1 MEEWL
6 LKLYL
11 HIDRLEK
18 KVLKRKKKKIRKLL
32 NDSFDQKEALTR
44 MDEHKICFNFKSDL
58 ISFCETMFED
68 FENLFNLLSIGG
80 APSFSKSS
88 VQPTQKQDTFICE
101 NTLILNNSFEN
112 NFIENDLNNS
122 INHSGSRLKGKFV
135 SPNVFNLSKRQ
146 LSESEI
152 SLLSKGL
159 EFIPTPKSVNRVKLK
174 EELQVFGRKLR
185 LKWHFRNEES
195 SGTFNPFRRKSKFN
209 PKGKD
214 AAIEIYLSR
223 LEEEILGLDPKLSYS
238 NLSREERQAMQSLR
252 DDSSIVIKEADKGSA
267 VVVWDREDYLQE
279 ACKQLGE
286 ESTYEKIIG
295 DCVSPLIS
303 TVKKCLLG
311 INKRG
316 DISKET
322 LDYFLVDNPR
332 LGRFYM
338 LPKIHKRLFDV
349 PGRPVISNSGY
360 FTENISAF
368 VDYHLQPLA
377 RQVKSYIKDTND
389 FLRKLDGLE
398 NLPKDS
404 LMCTIDVVGL
414 YPNIPHDE
422 GIAAV
427 KKALERRDDKSI
439 SSESLLELTEL
450 VLKNNIFEHNG
461 EFFKQ
466 KQGTAIGTKM
476 APPYAILF
484 MDELENTIIEGFRLK
499 PYVWWRYIDDIFLI
513 SVSYTHLTLPTI
525 LLV

>member
-1 MEEWL
+1 M
-6 LKLYL
+6 
-11 HIDRLEK
+11 
-18 KVLKRKKKKIRKLL
+18 
-32 NDSFDQKEALTR
+32 
-44 MDEHKICFNFKSDL
+44 
-58 ISFCETMFED
+58 
-68 FENLFNLLSIGG
+68 
-80 APSFSKSS
+80 
-88 VQPTQKQDTFICE
+88 
-101 NTLILNNSFEN
+101 
-112 NFIENDLNNS
+112 
-122 INHSGSRLKGKFV
+122 
-135 SPNVFNLSKRQ
+135 
-146 LSESEI
+146 
-152 SLLSKGL
+152 
-159 EFIPTPKSVNRVKLK
+159 NRVKLK
-174 EELQVFGRKLR
+174 EEVEVFGRKLR

-223 LEEEILGLDPKLSYS
+223 LEEEILGLDTKLSFS

-279 ACKQLGE
+279 ASKQLGE
-286 ESTYEKIIG
+286 ENTYEKIIG

-398 NLPKDS
+398 TLPKDS

-414 YPNIPHDE
+414 YP
-422 GIAAV
+422 AV
-427 KKALERRDDKSI
+427 EKALERRDDKSI

-450 VLKNNIFEHNG
+450 VLKNNIFEDNG

-484 MDELENTIIEGFRLK
+484 MDGGTLMTSFLFGNTGKIAFSSSLITLTTAILQLSLPRLFQE
-499 PYVWWRYIDDIFLI
+499 IQSIFWMLRLF
-513 SVSYTHLTLPTI
+513 VMGKNW
-525 LLV
+525 